1 MLKTVAKIFSSFIET
16 VKTAKPSPKEVEN
29 VLSDFYLQLI
39 AADVAVETA
48 DAIVNSLRHSLLEM
62 DVPRFGDREAVL
74 KEVLKKSIESLI
86 KVADVNLV
94 LKRVDEARKLG
105 RPAVI
110 LFVGP
115 NGSGKTT
122 TVVKLA
128 HYLRKRGYSVILAS
142 ADTFRAGAIEQLETL
157 GQRAG
162 FMVVSQ
168 SYGADPA
175 AVAVDALNKA
185 SSMRVNVVLIDTAG
199 RTEVDRGLLE
209 EMRKLKR
216 VVKPDFVIYTGDALA
231 GNAAV
236 QQAKMFDEV
245 VGIDYVILSKVDADA
260 KGGSAIS
267 ISHSTGKPLLF
278 LGVGQEL
285 DDLVDKPAEKLL
297 EALGFA

>member
-1 MLKTVAKIFSSFIET
+1 LLKTVAKIFSSFIET

-86 KVADVNLV
+86 KVADVNHV
-94 LKRVDEARKLG
+94 LKRVDEARKQG

-285 DDLVDKPAEKLL
+285 DDLEDKPAEKLL

>member
-29 VLSDFYLQLI
+29 VLSDFYLQLV

-48 DAIVNSLRHSLLEM
+48 DAIVNSLRHTLLEM

-74 KEVLKKSIESLI
+74 KEALKKAIEPLI

-94 LKRVDEARKLG
+94 LKRVDEARKQG

>member
-1 MLKTVAKIFSSFIET
+1 MLKTVAKIFSSFIDT
-16 VKTAKPSPKEVEN
+16 VKTAKPSSKEVEN
-29 VLSDFYLQLI
+29 VLSDFYLQLV

-62 DVPRFGDREAVL
+62 DVPRFGDRETVL
-74 KEVLKKSIESLI
+74 KEALKKSVTSLI
-86 KVADVNLV
+86 KVADVDLV
-94 LKRVDEARKLG
+94 LKRVDEARKQG
-105 RPAVI
+105 RPTVI

-122 TVVKLA
+122 TVVKIA

-168 SYGADPA
+168 GYGADPA

-185 SSMRVNVVLIDTAG
+185 LNMRVNVVLIDTAG

>member
-29 VLSDFYLQLI
+29 VLSDFYLQLVE
-39 AADVAVETA
+39 ADVAVETA
-48 DAIVNSLRHSLLEM
+48 DAIVNSLRHTLLEM

-74 KEVLKKSIESLI
+74 KEALKKAIEPLI

-94 LKRVDEARKLG
+94 LKRVDEARKQG

-199 RTEVDRGLLE
+199 RTELDRGLLE

>member
-86 KVADVNLV
+86 KVADVNHV
-94 LKRVDEARKLG
+94 LKRVDEARKQG

-285 DDLVDKPAEKLL
+285 DDLEDKPAEKLL

>member
-29 VLSDFYLQLI
+29 VLSDFYLQLV

-48 DAIVNSLRHSLLEM
+48 DAIVNSLRHTLLEM

-74 KEVLKKSIESLI
+74 KEALKKSIEPLI

-94 LKRVDEARKLG
+94 LKRVDEARKQG